1 MYFYIYLQPVLE
13 LTVSPSNITISEGDK
28 ARFCASLNGNLRNI
42 ANISI
47 ETKNK
52 QAMGMYQPIL

>member
-1 MYFYIYLQPVLE
+1 M
-13 LTVSPSNITISEGDK
+13 SPSNITVSEGDK
-28 ARFCASLNGNLRNI
+28 AHICSSLNGNLRDV

-52 QAMGMYQPIL
+52 QAMGM

>member
-13 LTVSPSNITISEGDK
+13 LTVSPSNVSVSEGDN
-28 ARFCASLNGNLRNI
+28 ARICASLNGNLTNV

-52 QAMGMYQPIL
+52 QAMGM